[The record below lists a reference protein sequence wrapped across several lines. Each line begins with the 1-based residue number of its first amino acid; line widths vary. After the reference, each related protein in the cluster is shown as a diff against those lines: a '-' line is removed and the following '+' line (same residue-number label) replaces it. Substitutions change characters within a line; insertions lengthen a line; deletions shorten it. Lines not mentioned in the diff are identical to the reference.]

1 MPARSNGRNEK
12 SLRGLLFLFAVFV
25 FIAIIAAVITATK
38 KPTSSA
44 ALKSNPGVAANTTT
58 TAAGGKVHTS
68 PPPITV
74 TSTTGAATK
83 PTPTTARPTPT
94 TKATTTTMSTT
105 YVLYNVGG
113 SASNTLGFTVI
124 PSAGEWDVAWADN
137 CGKTARFGYTVK
149 RAALLDA
156 RDRGPHEVGTSSS
169 GLDRYHDT
177 GTLSLSIVSQCQWT
191 IKITE
196 VIYG

>member
-1 MPARSNGRNEK
+1 M
-12 SLRGLLFLFAVFV
+12 LFGVFI

-38 KPTSSA
+38 KPNTPA
-44 ALKSNPGVAANTTT
+44 APTSNPGIAATTTT
-58 TAAGGKVHTS
+58 TAVGGKVHTS
-68 PPPITV
+68 PPPIT

-83 PTPTTARPTPT
+83 PTSTTARPTPT
-94 TKATTTTMSTT
+94 TKATTTTSSTT

-124 PSAGEWDVAWADN
+124 PSAGEWDVAWAAN
-137 CGKTARFGYTVK
+137 CGKAARFGYTVK
-149 RAALLDA
+149 RAALPDA
-156 RDRGPHEVGTSSS
+156 RDRGPHEVGTSTS
-169 GLDRYHDT
+169 GLNRYHDT